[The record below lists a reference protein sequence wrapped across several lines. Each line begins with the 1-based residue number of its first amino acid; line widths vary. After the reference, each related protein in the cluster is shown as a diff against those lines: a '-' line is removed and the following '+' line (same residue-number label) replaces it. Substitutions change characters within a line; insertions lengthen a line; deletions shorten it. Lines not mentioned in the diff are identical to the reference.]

1 MYAELSS
8 LETVG
13 NTIKVRFSTNRSVK
27 EVIEPF
33 DIQKNIK
40 QKIKC
45 GNFFL
50 KRLRREVKH
59 ASKKEKRN
67 WLRILKGLLITTTL
81 VIGNATPAFA
91 AESLTEDVFTMPLE
105 LIQLFVGLLV
115 ITVII
120 AIGIALI
127 ASVLA
132 GICRMIRKGK
142 LAHEWTNDIIRGLVQ
157 VLLLPLTIF
166 CIILFFH
173 FLFGNMDWYID
184 PVNYLPAFKD
194 ALEDLFRM
202 RV

>member
-91 AESLTEDVFTMPLE
+91 AESLTADVFTMPLE